1 MEQQP
6 SGNNTLKGFSAAIV
20 AAVCYGTN
28 PLGTLKL
35 YEDGFNSGT
44 VLSYR
49 YGLAILMFALVMLV
63 RRESFAIKWGH
74 AIKFALLGTFFAL
87 SSITLYVSFHYMAA
101 GIASTL
107 LFVYPIMTALLMTAF
122 FHEKVTWST
131 SMAILL
137 AVAGVGM
144 LYQGD
149 GDAKLST
156 AGFAL
161 VMASSLLYSIYIIAV
176 NQWQT
181 TMSSLKFTFWI
192 LVFCFIAILV
202 FSWLSGD
209 SLQMLHTPMQ
219 WGVRPAVGSSAYGAL
234 ALLHDDFDQPD
245 RLHPFRHH
253 GGSRTCNSCMYR
265 CAYLWRGILVALGH
279 RHPAHPGRCGSHH
292 SKKKEILKKG
302 KCSDTT

>member
-6 SGNNTLKGFSAAIV
+6 SVNNTLKGFSAAIV

-49 YGLAILMFALVMLV
+49 YGLAVLMFALVM
-63 RRESFAIKWGH
+63 
-74 AIKFALLGTFFAL
+74 LGTFFAL

-209 SLQMLHTPMQ
+209 SLQMLHTSMQ
-219 WGVRPAVGSSAYGAL
+219 WGCALQL
-234 ALLHDDFDQPD
+234 ALLPTVLSLFFMTISINLIGSTPSAIMGALEPVTAVCIGVLIFGEAFSL
-245 RLHPFRHH
+245 RL
-253 GGSRTCNSCMYR
+253 GI
-265 CAYLWRGILVALGH
+265 GILLILAGVVLIIL
-279 RHPAHPGRCGSHH
+279 R
-292 SKKKEILKKG
+292 KKK
-302 KCSDTT
+302 S

>member
-49 YGLAILMFALVMLV
+49 YGLAVLMFALVMLI
-63 RRESFAIKWGH
+63 RKESFAIKWGH

-192 LVFCFIAILV
+192 LVF
-202 FSWLSGD
+202 
-209 SLQMLHTPMQ
+209 
-219 WGVRPAVGSSAYGAL
+219 YGAL

>member
-1 MEQQP
+1 MEQQL

-49 YGLAILMFALVMLV
+49 YGLAVLMFALVILI
-63 RRESFAIKWGH
+63 RKESFAIKWGH

-87 SSITLYVSFHYMAA
+87 SSISLYVSFHYMAA

-219 WGVRPAVGSSAYGAL
+219 WGCALQL
-234 ALLHDDFDQPD
+234 ALLPTVLSLFFMTISINLIGSTPSAIMGALEPVTAVCIGVLIFGEAFSL
-245 RLHPFRHH
+245 RL
-253 GGSRTCNSCMYR
+253 GI
-265 CAYLWRGILVALGH
+265 GILLILAGVVLIIL
-279 RHPAHPGRCGSHH
+279 R
-292 SKKKEILKKG
+292 KKK
-302 KCSDTT
+302 S

>member
-1 MEQQP
+1 ML
-6 SGNNTLKGFSAAIV
+6 SDTTKGYILAAI
-20 AAVCYGTN
+20 AAASYGTN
-28 PLGTLKL
+28 PL
-35 YEDGFNSGT
+35 
-44 VLSYR
+44 
-49 YGLAILMFALVMLV
+49 FALPLYKIGMNPESVLFFRYMTAIPMLAAMLMMRGRGFGL
-63 RRESFAIKWGH
+63 RRHQILPLVAMGLIMAISSLTLFESYNH
-74 AIKFALLGTFFAL
+74 
-87 SSITLYVSFHYMAA
+87 MAA

-219 WGVRPAVGSSAYGAL
+219 WGCALQL
-234 ALLHDDFDQPD
+234 ALLPTVLSLFFMTISINLIGSTPSAIMGALEPVTAVCIGVLIFGEAFSL
-245 RLHPFRHH
+245 RL
-253 GGSRTCNSCMYR
+253 GI
-265 CAYLWRGILVALGH
+265 GILLILAGVVLIIL
-279 RHPAHPGRCGSHH
+279 R
-292 SKKKEILKKG
+292 KKK
-302 KCSDTT
+302 S

>member
-6 SGNNTLKGFSAAIV
+6 SGNNTLKGFAAAVV

-49 YGLAILMFALVMLV
+49 YGLAVLMFALVMLV

-122 FHEKVTWST
+122 F
-131 SMAILL
+131 LL
-137 AVAGVGM
+137 
-144 LYQGD
+144 
-149 GDAKLST
+149 
-156 AGFAL
+156 
-161 VMASSLLYSIYIIAV
+161 
-176 NQWQT
+176 
-181 TMSSLKFTFWI
+181 
-192 LVFCFIAILV
+192 
-202 FSWLSGD
+202 
-209 SLQMLHTPMQ
+209 P
-219 WGVRPAVGSSAYGAL
+219 
-234 ALLHDDFDQPD
+234 
-245 RLHPFRHH
+245 LHP
-253 GGSRTCNSCMYR
+253 GIKLG
-265 CAYLWRGILVALGH
+265 YLVNG
-279 RHPAHPGRCGSHH
+279 C
-292 SKKKEILKKG
+292 
-302 KCSDTT
+302 

>member
-1 MEQQP
+1 
-6 SGNNTLKGFSAAIV
+6 
-20 AAVCYGTN
+20 
-28 PLGTLKL
+28 
-35 YEDGFNSGT
+35 
-44 VLSYR
+44 
-49 YGLAILMFALVMLV
+49 
-63 RRESFAIKWGH
+63 
-74 AIKFALLGTFFAL
+74 
-87 SSITLYVSFHYMAA
+87 
-101 GIASTL
+101 
-107 LFVYPIMTALLMTAF
+107 
-122 FHEKVTWST
+122 
-131 SMAILL
+131 
-137 AVAGVGM
+137 M

-219 WGVRPAVGSSAYGAL
+219 WGCALQL
-234 ALLHDDFDQPD
+234 ALLPTVLSLFFMTISIN
-245 RLHPFRHH
+245 LI
-253 GGSRTCNSCMYR
+253 GSTPSAIMGARTCNSCMYR
-265 CAYLWRGILVALGH
+265 CAYLWRGILVALWH

>member
-1 MEQQP
+1 M
-6 SGNNTLKGFSAAIV
+6 

-49 YGLAILMFALVMLV
+49 YGLAVLMFALVMLI
-63 RRESFAIKWGH
+63 RKESFAIKWGH

-149 GDAKLST
+149 GNAKLST

-181 TMSSLKFTFWI
+181 TMSSLKFTFSDSGI
-192 LVFCFIAILV
+192 LL
-202 FSWLSGD
+202 LSDIGVLMVVGRQPAD
-209 SLQMLHTPMQ
+209 ASHSYAM
-219 WGVRPAVGSSAYGAL
+219 GVRPAVGSSAYGAL

-245 RLHPFRHH
+245 RLHPSAIM
-253 GGSRTCNSCMYR
+253 GALEPVTAVCSVCLS
-265 CAYLWRGILVALGH
+265 WRGFLVALGH
-279 RHPAHPGRCGSHH
+279 RHPAHPGRCSSHH
-292 SKKKEILKKG
+292 SKKKK
-302 KCSDTT
+302 S